1 MKQIK
6 WIVCAMLAAVGGCS
20 QGVSVDNGNPS
31 GTVAGIVLD
40 ATSEAPLMGATVT
53 VVAGDKTQSAMTD
66 MNGQF
71 AVGKV
76 PAGTFIMT
84 VTQMGFVTAQLTDV
98 LSGSAGNFPVS
109 NPQRTVGPIGLF
121 PATGTFTVHVVDET
135 GAPVPSLKLS
145 ARTGVRQVVYENG
158 SPFGE
163 GAYEVSATTGMD
175 GSAMFNG
182 LPVFA
187 GLVGIVDDS
196 FTVSVPPTKIMG
208 TEIYDFLGASYPFH
222 LNGLVS
228 SAQVIHLAGP
238 NTALSILDSNI
249 EYLRGRVSGSPTAFN
264 APVGSV
270 IPINGPITIA
280 FNQAIDPASLRTEFL
295 DADGKL
301 MATTAM
307 ATVNLNDVSI
317 TPSVPLA
324 AGKRFNLILHA
335 VAATTAGTAGGAAQ
349 LDATAPFFSQ
359 PPAGAPI
366 TVVANSVTT
375 VQPAGGTGAIT
386 VQFELSEP
394 VGVGNGN
401 NGVLDCVAFYEIGS
415 MGLPGF
421 NNDGTTV
428 FQGDWKTISSSNAPP
443 TNLVCHVAA
452 AAGVAGV
459 PEMNVTALSS
469 LETTTASTNP
479 TVVTGFSSKFSIA
492 IAMAPTASNAGPC
505 KQSVPAGTLPGCAI
519 PGSGTKVHLIFSRQD
534 SSTTVKKVDG
544 TTVPDNIIVQ
554 L

>member
-1 MKQIK
+1 MKRIN

-31 GTVAGIVLD
+31 GTIAGVVLD
-40 ATSEAPLMGATVT
+40 ATSEAPLMGASVT
-53 VVAGDKTQSAMTD
+53 VIAGDKTETAMTD

-84 VTQMGFVTAQLTDV
+84 VTQMGYVTAQLTDV
-98 LSGSAGNFPVS
+98 LAGSVGNFPVN
-109 NPQRTVGPIGLF
+109 NPQRTIGPIGLF

-145 ARTGVRQVVYENG
+145 ARTGVRQVVYQNG
-158 SPFGE
+158 APFGE
-163 GAYEVSATTGMD
+163 GAYEVSAMTGMD

-182 LPVFA
+182 LPVYG
-187 GLVGIVDDS
+187 GLVGVVDDS
-196 FTVSVPPTKIMG
+196 FTVSVPPTKVMG
-208 TEIYDFLGASYPFH
+208 TEIYDFLGASFPFH

-238 NTALSILDSNI
+238 NSALSILDSNI
-249 EYLRGRVSGSPTAFN
+249 EYLRGRTQSSATTFT

-295 DADGKL
+295 DADGKQTST
-301 MATTAM
+301 MAM
-307 ATVNLNDVSI
+307 ATVNLNQVAI
-317 TPSVPLA
+317 TPSVPLN
-324 AGKRFNLILHA
+324 AGKRYNLILHA
-335 VAATTAGTAGGAAQ
+335 VAATTAGTAGGGAQ

-366 TVVANSVTT
+366 TVVANSVQTI
-375 VQPAGGTGAIT
+375 QPAGGTGAIT

-394 VGVGNGN
+394 IGVGGGLNGA
-401 NGVLDCVAFYEIGS
+401 LDCVAFYEIGS

-443 TNLVCHVAA
+443 TNLVCHQAVG
-452 AAGVAGV
+452 AGVAGA
-459 PEMNVTALSS
+459 PEIDVTALSS
-469 LETTTASTNP
+469 LETNTAGTNT
-479 TVVTGFSSKFSIA
+479 TVVTGFSSKFSIT
-492 IAMAPTASNAGPC
+492 IAMAPTAMNAGPC

-534 SSTTVKKVDG
+534 SSTTVKRVDG